1 MKWFVEIILKRGEK
15 KIKILKGHK
24 NSKYLLSL
32 ILLNYCLGM

>member
-1 MKWFVEIILKRGEK
+1 MICGNYIEERRK